1 MARVSRKKQNLPT
14 PAVDTPIRRWK
25 TALYVRLSVEDNGKG
40 SDSIENQTTLLE
52 DYVALRSYLEKT
64 ALFVDNGYTGTDFL
78 RPEFNRMME
87 AVKMGIVDCIVVK
100 DLSRLGRNYIETSQ
114 FIEKVCPFFDLRF
127 ISVND
132 SFDTATVTSEGH
144 LSASLSNIVNDFYA
158 KDISRKVTTAL
169 QAKME
174 RGDYIGNYAPYGYR
188 KDPENKNHLLIDPE
202 TAPIVVQIFQ
212 WRAEGVSYMGI
223 NKKLNDAGILSPS
236 QLKRERGV
244 ETNFNKKDRVILW
257 NKHMITEI
265 LQNIVYIGHLAQKK
279 GSQCLYGG
287 IPYHITS
294 EDEWIIAKN
303 THEPLLSEELFEK
316 VQEINRAAVER
327 TRANSGKYDHLP
339 KAKNIYGK
347 KFVCAECGAIMK
359 LQRSIS
365 TKKDKVYFTFKCPTY
380 AEHGTRGCSDVK
392 IRKQDLDDAV
402 FSFIKSQ
409 MEVFLDMEKTLHSL
423 LAMKKAMIK
432 QDNTVQE
439 IRTLRQ
445 KLAQKQSLL
454 SGMYVDLKEGLLS
467 DAEYSHHKEIVM
479 EDIRAIER
487 NLSELEAPKNQTEE
501 QITGEMKW
509 KQLIRRFHDATEIS
523 EEMTDAFIETMKI
536 HENGTLEIKLS
547 YMDEF
552 AALTKTCEKIR
563 KEVA

>member
-1 MARVSRKKQNLPT
+1 MAFVPVPKDLNRVKTKVMFNLT
-14 PAVDTPIRRWK
+14 KRQLICFSVAAAVGVPIFFLAK
-25 TALYVRLSVEDNGKG
+25 AHLDLSTAAMLMVVIMLPFIFFALYEKDGQPAEKYLYHIVQSMFIRDKVRPYRTNNLYAEIQQKIKEQEELQLEQQHSKGK
-40 SDSIENQTTLLE
+40 
-52 DYVALRSYLEKT
+52 A
-64 ALFVDNGYTGTDFL
+64 
-78 RPEFNRMME
+78 
-87 AVKMGIVDCIVVK
+87 
-100 DLSRLGRNYIETSQ
+100 
-114 FIEKVCPFFDLRF
+114 
-127 ISVND
+127 
-132 SFDTATVTSEGH
+132 
-144 LSASLSNIVNDFYA
+144 
-158 KDISRKVTTAL
+158 
-169 QAKME
+169 
-174 RGDYIGNYAPYGYR
+174 YGYR

-423 LAMKKAMIK
+423 LAMKKVMIK

>member
-1 MARVSRKKQNLPT
+1 
-14 PAVDTPIRRWK
+14 
-25 TALYVRLSVEDNGKG
+25 
-40 SDSIENQTTLLE
+40 
-52 DYVALRSYLEKT
+52 
-64 ALFVDNGYTGTDFL
+64 
-78 RPEFNRMME
+78 
-87 AVKMGIVDCIVVK
+87 
-100 DLSRLGRNYIETSQ
+100 
-114 FIEKVCPFFDLRF
+114 
-127 ISVND
+127 
-132 SFDTATVTSEGH
+132 
-144 LSASLSNIVNDFYA
+144 
-158 KDISRKVTTAL
+158 
-169 QAKME
+169 
-174 RGDYIGNYAPYGYR
+174 
-188 KDPENKNHLLIDPE
+188 
-202 TAPIVVQIFQ
+202 
-212 WRAEGVSYMGI
+212 MGI

-294 EDEWIIAKN
+294 EDEWIVAKN

-316 VQEINRAAVER
+316 VQEINCAAVER

-423 LAMKKAMIK
+423 LAMKKARIK

-501 QITGEMKW
+501 QITGEMQW
-509 KQLIRRFHDATEIS
+509 KQMIRRFHDATEIS
-523 EEMTDAFIETMKI
+523 EEMADAFIETMKI
-536 HENGTLEIKLS
+536 HEDGTLEIKLS